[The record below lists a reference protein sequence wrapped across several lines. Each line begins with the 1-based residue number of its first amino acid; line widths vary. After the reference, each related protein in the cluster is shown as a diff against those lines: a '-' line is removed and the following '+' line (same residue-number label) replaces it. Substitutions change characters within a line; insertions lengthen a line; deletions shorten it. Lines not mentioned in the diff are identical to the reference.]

1 MSNFSFSIVLS
12 DNSNTEA
19 SGNCT
24 VWQAL
29 FGGAVVLGL
38 LIITQWKRI
47 KLCFHRITQIVYGS
61 FQLATARNNV
71 EHCAQG
77 EDTMDEGSQVQSEC
91 NTVHYGQSE
100 YAIDK
105 ERQVEI
111 ECTTHYGQSEDATD
125 EESLVESQGTDGLG
139 WDGKVMPPEL

>member
-38 LIITQWKRI
+38 LAQWKRI
-47 KLCFHRITQIVYGS
+47 KLCLHRITQTVLGS
-61 FQLATARNNV
+61 FQLATARNNAV
-71 EHCAQG
+71 HCAQG
-77 EDTMDEGSQVQSEC
+77 EDTMDEESQVESEC

-100 YAIDK
+100 YATDK
-105 ERQVEI
+105 ERQVETK
-111 ECTTHYGQSEDATD
+111 CTIQYGQSEDAID
-125 EESLVESQGTDGLG
+125 GESLVESEGADGRV
-139 WDGKVMPPEL
+139 WDGKVMPLEL